1 MEKFE
6 PQYKN
11 ILRKLQVKPK
21 ATPDRRTMTRKQFRD
36 LPVGTRYISKNGRL
50 GMKQTFR
57 ENMEYFLFNLLK
69 YIIHPFYW
77 AGVYI
82 GRFLRTI
89 FMKKMNFQDNGI
101 CGPGYSSWHE
111 EHFNWGLLSFILVVA
126 FVIIYFIFLR

>member
-1 MEKFE
+1 MKEFE

-11 ILRKLQVKPK
+11 ILGKLQVKPRS
-21 ATPDRRTMTRKQFRD
+21 TPDQRTMTRKQFKA
-36 LPVGTRYISKNGRL
+36 LPAGTRYIDRKGRL
-50 GMKQTFR
+50 DIKRTPKEKVEDF
-57 ENMEYFLFNLLK
+57 FFNILK
-69 YIIHPFYW
+69 YITYPFYW

-82 GRFLRTI
+82 SRFFRAI

-111 EHFNWGLLSFILVVA
+111 EHFNWGLLSFILVVG